1 MHKGKWI
8 TGSARKDLAKTFAEE
23 YGEGRSIRAIA
34 EAHGRSYG
42 FVHRVLTEAGA
53 LHGAA
58 MRVPA
63 PPSRRDDGRLTRA
76 GQPMAQTAR
85 WSGWPCRPR
94 YPSPT
99 VLKAPGGSV

>member
-53 LHGAA
+53 PLRARGGDARTGAA
-58 MRVPA
+58 K
-63 PPSRRDDGRLTRA
+63 STR
-76 GQPMAQTAR
+76 
-85 WSGWPCRPR
+85 
-94 YPSPT
+94 
-99 VLKAPGGSV
+99 